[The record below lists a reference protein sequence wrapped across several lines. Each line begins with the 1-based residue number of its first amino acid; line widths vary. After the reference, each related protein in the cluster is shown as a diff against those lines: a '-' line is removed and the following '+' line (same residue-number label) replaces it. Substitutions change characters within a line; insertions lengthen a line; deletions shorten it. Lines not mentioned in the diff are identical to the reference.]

1 MADDLSHVSKT
12 IEDLRRQVVAK
23 LELARSDLAV
33 INGLEASFGLSLT
46 TFGELAA
53 APSGATSTTVNGQSP
68 LGVSSKNQSPGRR
81 GAVRP
86 DEYLAEEPMEA
97 AKKYMRSIGHAIHFD
112 EIADA
117 VQSGGAAIQGTN
129 WRDRLELS
137 LKRSPYQVIMVA
149 DKTYGLAEF
158 YTPDQLKRFRSS
170 RRGGDDVAPGKKPKT
185 KKKTKKSATP
195 VGTKVKSQP
204 GTKGATGKDPVKS
217 EAHPEGPEQTH

>member
-1 MADDLSHVSKT
+1 
-12 IEDLRRQVVAK
+12 
-23 LELARSDLAV
+23 
-33 INGLEASFGLSLT
+33 
-46 TFGELAA
+46 
-53 APSGATSTTVNGQSP
+53 
-68 LGVSSKNQSPGRR
+68 
-81 GAVRP
+81 
-86 DEYLAEEPMEA
+86 MEA

-158 YTPDQLKRFRSS
+158 YTPDQLKRLRSS
-170 RRGGDDVAPGKKPKT
+170 RRGGDDAAQGKKPKT
-185 KKKTKKSATP
+185 KKKRKKKSAKA
-195 VGTKVKSQP
+195 VETKVESQP

-217 EAHPEGPEQTH
+217 KAHPGGPEQDH